1 MKTNQHINPNIFGIL
16 GLLPFVHMATH
27 HKSKIAQIVAFNGIA
42 FHTFFRTSPTMKCYD
57 IICNIILT
65 VYVNTRARDPWIL
78 FFTIIATIG
87 FMNNTHESKE
97 KIQETAKDLAHVL
110 TVQLPLFIGLHLFSV
125 PNLEQK
131 VSNINVVL
139 HNCSLF

>member
-1 MKTNQHINPNIFGIL
+1 MNPNIFGIL
-16 GLLPFVHMATH
+16 GLLPFVHLATH
-27 HKSKIAQIVAFNGIA
+27 HKSRIAQIVAVNGLA
-42 FHTFFRTSPTMKCYD
+42 FHTFFRTSPMMKYYD

-78 FFTIIATIG
+78 FFTIICTIG

-110 TVQLPLFIGLHLFSV
+110 TVQLPLFIGLHLFT
-125 PNLEQK
+125 
-131 VSNINVVL
+131 
-139 HNCSLF
+139 